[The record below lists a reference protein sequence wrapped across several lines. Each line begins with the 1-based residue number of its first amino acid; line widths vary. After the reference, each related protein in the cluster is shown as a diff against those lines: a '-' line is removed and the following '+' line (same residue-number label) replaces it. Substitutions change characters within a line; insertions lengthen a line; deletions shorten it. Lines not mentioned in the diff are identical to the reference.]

1 MAVSY
6 SANAVYAKAH
16 VMYGKRLKKQNYDE
30 LINCHSLTELV
41 NYLKTRTQYSKVFE
55 NVPSDITPTQIEE
68 LLKLHLLENFESL
81 CRYEIS
87 AGENFYQYFIVKND
101 ISQILSFIRMLIN
114 GTPEKYLNS
123 LPPFFNK
130 HTELDLYKMANARSY
145 KELLSAVSGSP
156 YKALLAPFADIYKEN
171 GVYIKIESALND
183 YVKDFLFSIIKR
195 SAGKKEK
202 EQIHDIIN
210 YKFDMDTVVNIYRLT
225 RLADADSAD
234 IKGYINTKFT
244 NFSQKEI
251 NMLIDAP
258 LARDMMRLIPQT
270 CYRKDFANL
279 EYTYLEGAVQ
289 RVMYSKLA
297 KSMRYFTN
305 PTAAM
310 ICYVFLAEN
319 EVQNITH
326 IVEGIKYNIPA
337 KNIGAILVGAEN

>member
-1 MAVSY
+1 
-6 SANAVYAKAH
+6 
-16 VMYGKRLKKQNYDE
+16 
-30 LINCHSLTELV
+30 
-41 NYLKTRTQYSKVFE
+41 
-55 NVPSDITPTQIEE
+55 
-68 LLKLHLLENFESL
+68 
-81 CRYEIS
+81 
-87 AGENFYQYFIVKND
+87 
-101 ISQILSFIRMLIN
+101 MLIK

-123 LPPFFNK
+123 LPAFFNK
-130 HTELDLYKMANARSY
+130 HTDLDLYKMASAKNF
-145 KELLSAVSGSP
+145 KELINAVSGSD
-156 YKALLAPFADIYKEN
+156 YKALLTPFADIYMEN
-171 GVYIKIESALND
+171 GIYIKIESALND
-183 YVKDFLFSIIKR
+183 YVKNFLFSIIKR

-202 EQIHDIIN
+202 QQIREIIN

-251 NMLIDAP
+251 NMLINAP

-279 EYTYLEGAVQ
+279 EYAYLGGAVQ
-289 RVMYSKLA
+289 RVMYSKLS
-297 KSMRYFTN
+297 KSMRYFTD
-305 PTAAM
+305 PTAVM

-326 IVEGIKYNIPA
+326 IVEGIKYNIPS

>member
-1 MAVSY
+1 MAISY

-30 LINCHSLTELV
+30 MINCHSLSELV
-41 NYLKTRTQYSKVFE
+41 NYLKTRTNYGKVFE

-68 LLKLHLLENFESL
+68 LLKLHLLESFESL

-101 ISQILSFIRMLIN
+101 ISQILFFIRMLIN

-123 LPPFFNK
+123 LPAFFNK
-130 HTELDLYKMANARSY
+130 HTALDLYKMANARSF
-145 KELLSAVSGSP
+145 KELLNAVNGSD
-156 YKALLAPFADIYKEN
+156 YRALLVPFANIYKEN
-171 GVYIKIESALND
+171 GIYVKIESALND
-183 YVKDFLFSIIKR
+183 YLKNYLFSIIKR
-195 SAGKKEK
+195 NTGKKEK
-202 EQIHDIIN
+202 QEIHEIIS

-225 RLADADSAD
+225 RLADADTAD

-251 NMLIDAP
+251 NMLINAP

-279 EYTYLEGAVQ
+279 EYSYLEGAVQ
-289 RVMYSKLA
+289 RVMYTKLA
-297 KSMRYFTN
+297 KSIRYFTN
-305 PTAAM
+305 PTAVM
-310 ICYVFLAEN
+310 ICYIFLAEN

-326 IVEGIKYNIPA
+326 IVEGIKYNIPS
-337 KNIGAILVGAEN
+337 KNISAILVGAEN